1 MPDKYGLLLAVV
13 VAVLVSAPAFAQTT
27 SGPAPAVQTPSAQN
41 LKDWRSGMQQVPVP
55 KQGCF
60 TSSYP
65 STTWQEV
72 PCTTAPA
79 RPYLPV
85 RGPRS
90 QGQQTAGANND
101 ALAAVGSHISTA
113 VGSFDSVT
121 GVTSETG
128 TDPDN
133 GNPNTPNI
141 FSLQLN
147 SNFFS
152 TSTCSGAANPANCL
166 GWEQFVY
173 SSTDAQ
179 AFIQYWLISYDA
191 TCPTNWM
198 PSGNDCYRNSSGV
211 STSTVTIAN
220 LINLSVVAEATAS
233 TDMMI
238 FSNGTTLYAL
248 QASDSV
254 VNLAQGWQQSE
265 FNIFGDGNG
274 TEANF
279 NNGSALVVRIS
290 VDYGNPSAPSCV
302 NGGTT
307 AETNNLSFASA
318 PVAER
323 GSSPAIM
330 FTESSSGVA
339 ASPCAGTT
347 TIASGAVIDSHD
359 FNADGHSD
367 IFWRDTSGN
376 MAIWEMSSGT
386 VLNPSGSGL
395 GGVATTWSIVGQ
407 RDFNGDGIADIL
419 WHDTSGNLAIWEMD
433 GTKILNPSSAGLGAI
448 STAWSVAGVGDFN
461 GDGFADILWRDT
473 STGAVA
479 IWEMNGTTVLNP
491 SSSGVGTVAANW
503 SVVGVGD
510 FNGDGKAD
518 ILWQNT
524 TNGNLAIYL
533 MNGTTVTSSAT
544 FANLGAYTVVGTGDF
559 NGDGKSDILLRDG
572 SGDIAIWE
580 MNGTTIL
587 NPSAAGV
594 GNLSTVWSVAVTGD
608 FNGDGK
614 SDILWR
620 DTSGDTA
627 IWFMNG
633 TAMSSGAGLGTIS
646 TTFTVQGTNA
656 D

>member
-1 MPDKYGLLLAVV
+1 MRDKYGLLLAVV
-13 VAVLVSAPAFAQTT
+13 VAVLASTPAAFAQTS
-27 SGPAPAVQTPSAQN
+27 SGPAPAAQTPLPQN
-41 LKDWRSGMQQVPVP
+41 LKDWSSGMRQVPLP

-65 STTWQEV
+65 NTTWQEV

-101 ALAAVGSHISTA
+101 ALAAVGSHISTT

-128 TDPDN
+128 TDPNNNQPD
-133 GNPNTPNI
+133 TPNI

-152 TSTCSGAANPANCL
+152 TSTCSGATNPANCL

-173 SSTDAQ
+173 SSTDAV
-179 AFIQYWLISYDA
+179 AYIQYWLVDYGS
-191 TCPTNWM
+191 TCPANWT
-198 PSGNDCYRNSSGV
+198 SFQGDCYTNSNAV

-238 FSNGTTLYAL
+238 FSNGSTLYAL

-290 VDYGNPSAPSCV
+290 VDYGSPSAPSCV

-323 GSSPAIM
+323 RLPRVPARKRSSWPA
-330 FTESSSGVA
+330 
-339 ASPCAGTT
+339 AG
-347 TIASGAVIDSHD
+347 D
-359 FNADGHSD
+359 
-367 IFWRDTSGN
+367 R
-376 MAIWEMSSGT
+376 
-386 VLNPSGSGL
+386 
-395 GGVATTWSIVGQ
+395 
-407 RDFNGDGIADIL
+407 
-419 WHDTSGNLAIWEMD
+419 
-433 GTKILNPSSAGLGAI
+433 SSAHLR
-448 STAWSVAGVGDFN
+448 WSRLKRAEGCRRMSPEPETRADRKRARRGRRAGRVPR
-461 GDGFADILWRDT
+461 A
-473 STGAVA
+473 
-479 IWEMNGTTVLNP
+479 P
-491 SSSGVGTVAANW
+491 
-503 SVVGVGD
+503 
-510 FNGDGKAD
+510 
-518 ILWQNT
+518 
-524 TNGNLAIYL
+524 
-533 MNGTTVTSSAT
+533 
-544 FANLGAYTVVGTGDF
+544 
-559 NGDGKSDILLRDG
+559 
-572 SGDIAIWE
+572 
-580 MNGTTIL
+580 
-587 NPSAAGV
+587 
-594 GNLSTVWSVAVTGD
+594 
-608 FNGDGK
+608 
-614 SDILWR
+614 
-620 DTSGDTA
+620 
-627 IWFMNG
+627 
-633 TAMSSGAGLGTIS
+633 
-646 TTFTVQGTNA
+646 
-656 D
+656 